1 MQVEG
6 TRLYRV
12 KAVAEMFDVSVATI
26 YRAVESG
33 ALDALKVG
41 SGKGAIRVPG
51 HGITAYW
58 EACSEAAYR
67 AYVLDGEPASD
78 VTDAGLSD
86 EGEVA

>member
-1 MQVEG
+1 MQVND

-26 YRAVESG
+26 YRAIESG

-51 HGITAYW
+51 EAVAAYW
-58 EACSEAAYR
+58 ESCADAGYR
-67 AYVLDGEPASD
+67 AYVTGSESASEADATTGE
-78 VTDAGLSD
+78 
-86 EGEVA
+86 EVA